1 LKGLVFIEHN
11 VVARHFLQSR
21 SFDDFAE
28 RHKTMFVF
36 PEQGHRR
43 ISQVDPSQSELPGH
57 HERLTILPGVWH
69 SFWIETGCVFEEV
82 STTHHNHDSIYR
94 DPEINDLP
102 RQARK
107 TVVNHWGRYQLGD
120 EG

>member
-1 LKGLVFIEHN
+1 
-11 VVARHFLQSR
+11 
-21 SFDDFAE
+21 
-28 RHKTMFVF
+28 MFVF

-43 ISQVDPSQSELPGH
+43 ISKVVPSQSELPGH
-57 HERLTILPGVWH
+57 HERLTILLGVRH

-82 STTHHNHDSIYR
+82 SMTHHNHDSIYR

-102 RQARK
+102 RQARE
-107 TVVNHWGRYQLGD
+107 TLVNDWGRYQSGD